1 MLRSQFANLPS
12 ALAHPLDVGH
22 YIATEL
28 GHGALLGPFDG
39 PPAATCHFSPLMT
52 RLKKGSRFRRV
63 IIDLSWPRGQSVNDG
78 ISRTEYVD
86 SPMTISLPT
95 HDDMERAIVH
105 LGRGSFLYK
114 TDLAR
119 GYRQLRVDP
128 LDWPV
133 LSFQHN
139 AKCYMDICPP
149 FGLCSSAIAMQRVSE
164 ALLYLHAQRGFISK
178 AYIDN
183 FGGAEVSEHKA
194 TNALRALQAIMD
206 GLGVVQAEAKIC
218 LPAQTM
224 TWLGIYFDTM
234 EMSMSVP
241 KPKLAEIMI
250 CLGKWHNKIRAIRAT
265 ELVAPPARLF
275 TNRMLDALRE
285 APCTGATTLSSQ
297 FELVKFF
304 AELLPMFKGRKI
316 MGKQIVPY
324 QHQVELDA
332 CLTGCGAVAG
342 NQFYAASSLNE
353 SSKSNTLSH
362 TWICSTSW
370 WR

>member
-265 ELVAPPARLF
+265 ELVARHRPGSSPIECSMHYGRHHAQEPP
-275 TNRMLDALRE
+275 
-285 APCTGATTLSSQ
+285 PCRVSLNLSS
-297 FELVKFF
+297 
-304 AELLPMFKGRKI
+304 
-316 MGKQIVPY
+316 
-324 QHQVELDA
+324 
-332 CLTGCGAVAG
+332 
-342 NQFYAASSLNE
+342 SSL
-353 SSKSNTLSH
+353 SCCPCLKDVKSWASRSFPISTKWNLMPALPAAVPWLGISFTL
-362 TWICSTSW
+362 
-370 WR
+370 RVP